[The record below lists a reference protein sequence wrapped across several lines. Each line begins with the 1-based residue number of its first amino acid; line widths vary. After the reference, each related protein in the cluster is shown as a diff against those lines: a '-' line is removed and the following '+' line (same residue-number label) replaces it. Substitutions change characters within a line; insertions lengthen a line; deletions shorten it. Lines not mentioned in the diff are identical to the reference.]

1 MDGYEQ
7 LLKALK
13 PIIAMREEWFAYADD
28 MPVIIN
34 VQASAQRID
43 YLLGATIA
51 AYEYVIQK
59 SENSSGINVTEW
71 HCRYKGTN
79 SEIISFYGPSM
90 HYWKMNELIEKLCLE
105 SRRTGQKIRPTLQRE
120 LMFKQLEMCRMMVNY
135 SIEGDI
141 WNRAFG
147 AAFSLIKLIDL
158 GEESNEYLGEE
169 SNEYPDEESNE
180 YPDEESNEYPDEES
194 TEYPDEDLS
203 AQITYLA
210 QSSCIRLW
218 DKKID
223 DFDYPRFSDLKD
235 GHEVMLTLLGVGVDV
250 CLRAEGSLPINLK
263 QATDLIALYDFE
275 SNEVV
280 TIQFETSSGVFYR
293 ERGFW
298 WNFGGSEEEFF
309 DDFEMICVRPEFVQH
324 FDVAESNGHRFTT
337 DRITP
342 YALTYEELFPKY
354 F

>member
-1 MDGYEQ
+1 VRNYDLMDEYEQ

-28 MPVIIN
+28 MPVISG

-51 AYEYVIQK
+51 AYEYVILK
-59 SENSSGINVTEW
+59 SENNSDIHLTEW

-141 WNRAFG
+141 WSRAFG
-147 AAFSLIKLIDL
+147 AAFSLIELIDR
-158 GEESNEYLGEE
+158 GEESNEY
-169 SNEYPDEESNE
+169 
-180 YPDEESNEYPDEES
+180 
-194 TEYPDEDLS
+194 TDEDLS
-203 AQITYLA
+203 VQLTYLA
-210 QSSCIRLW
+210 QSSCITIW
-218 DKKID
+218 HEKID
-223 DFDYPRFSDLKD
+223 DFDYPRFSDIKD
-235 GHEVMLTLLGVGVDV
+235 SHEIMLTLLGVGVDV
-250 CLRAEGSLPINLK
+250 CLRAEGSLPFNLK
-263 QATDLIALYDFE
+263 QGTDLIALYDFD

-342 YALTYEELFPKY
+342 YALSYEELFPKN
-354 F
+354 